1 MGMGATG
8 VWPSTFQPFPAC
20 VLSAMV
26 KPKDSAEPPV
36 TTLPAGHS
44 ITRLTKVGSPVV
56 QLCVVLTTNVLS
68 ETPDPADPG
77 P

>member
-1 MGMGATG
+1 
-8 VWPSTFQPFPAC
+8 
-20 VLSAMV
+20 
-26 KPKDSAEPPV
+26 
-36 TTLPAGHS
+36 
-44 ITRLTKVGSPVV
+44 LTKVGSPVV